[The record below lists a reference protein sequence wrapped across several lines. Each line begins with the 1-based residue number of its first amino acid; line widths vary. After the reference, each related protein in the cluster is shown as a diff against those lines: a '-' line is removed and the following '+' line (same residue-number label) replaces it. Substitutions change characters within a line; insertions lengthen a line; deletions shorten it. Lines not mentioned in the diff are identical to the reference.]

1 MATILKNIQSRHF
14 DFVTNA
20 LYCRYSDYWLR
31 PYCGWFDRG
40 ELEDPVARQ
49 CHLPMEKVVAGR
61 QNGLSVLAR
70 SCTVLHRTGDVNTLG
85 SSSHALALGGELL
98 GA

>member
-14 DFVTNA
+14 DFVTNT
-20 LYCRYSDYWLR
+20 LYCRYSDYWVH
-31 PYCGWFDRG
+31 PYCGWFDCG

-49 CHLPMEKVVAGR
+49 CRLPMEKVVAGR
-61 QNGLSVLAR
+61 RNGLAVLAR
-70 SCTVLHRTGDVNTLG
+70 SRTVVHGTRDVNTLG
-85 SSSHALALGGELL
+85 SSSCALALGDELL